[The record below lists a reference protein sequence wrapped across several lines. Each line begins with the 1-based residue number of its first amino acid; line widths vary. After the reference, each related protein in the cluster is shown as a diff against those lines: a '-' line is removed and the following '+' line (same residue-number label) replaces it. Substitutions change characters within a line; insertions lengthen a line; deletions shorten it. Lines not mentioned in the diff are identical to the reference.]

1 MKKYFGKLYLGGVL
15 LISLSMSLTSCE
27 DILGEWS
34 RPTPGNNTPSG
45 GGGGSSSISVT
56 SITLNKTTASLS
68 IGDTETLTVTDV
80 SPADAT
86 DKTYTWSSD
95 KTAVATVDANGV
107 VTAVAVGT
115 AIISATAND
124 GSGIEGTCTVS
135 VTTTGLLTGDFSV
148 AADKKVRF
156 SKGNLQATT
165 TDGGGTWTWA
175 FATNQYDRI
184 GNAAANNAVNG
195 LGTVSADGTV
205 DLFGWVG
212 ASNTSWGG
220 GAQYGIS
227 DTKTVGSAT
236 DFGTTAGESLK
247 ADWGTTMGTG
257 WRTLTSAEWDWLLC
271 PYSANPGTN
280 CRTSSTV
287 NGTDNARFAKAK
299 LFNSGA
305 GGVNGIIIFPDSYTH
320 PEGVDQPTGI
330 NVTGSASYSANN
342 YSAADWAKM
351 EAAGAVFLPT
361 TGKWA
366 NGGSSGWIVMNLENG
381 YYWSAT
387 SNSSDAEK
395 ATLFQFRQSDITSQY
410 NGESR
415 CNRCSVRLVYDVK

>member
-1 MKKYFGKLYLGGVL
+1 
-15 LISLSMSLTSCE
+15 MSLTSCE
-27 DILGEWS
+27 GALDDVLGEWS

-45 GGGGSSSISVT
+45 GGGGGGSSSISVT
-56 SITLNKTTASLS
+56 SITLNKTSTSLS

-135 VTTTGLLTGDFSV
+135 VTTMGLLAGDFSV

-165 TDGGGTWTWA
+165 TDNGTTWIWS
-175 FATNQYDRI
+175 FAANQYDRI
-184 GNAAANNAVNG
+184 GDAVANNTVNG

-220 GAQYGIS
+220 GAQYGI
-227 DTKTVGSAT
+227 TNSA
-236 DFGTTAGESLK
+236 DNADYGNGLGESLK
-247 ADWGTTMGTG
+247 SDWGTTMGSG
-257 WRTLTSAEWDWLLC
+257 WRTLEITEWNYLFNTRSA
-271 PYSANPGTN
+271 STIGT
-280 CRTSSTV
+280 TE
-287 NGTDNARFAKAK
+287 NARFVRAK
-299 LFNSGA
+299 LLGSKS
-305 GGVNGIIIFPDSYTH
+305 GIILFPDNYTH
-320 PEGVDQPTGI
+320 PDGVTVPIKI
-330 NVTGSASYSANN
+330 NENATTDYSDNN
-342 YSAADWAKM
+342 YDAAAWTKM
-351 EAAGAVFLPT
+351 ETAGAVFLPT
-361 TGKWA
+361 TGEYTTA
-366 NGGSSGWIVMNLENG
+366 VINDHNG
-381 YYWSAT
+381 YYWSAK
-387 SNSSDAEK
+387 SNSADATK
-395 ATLFQFRQSDITSQY
+395 ADYVYFSSSALSAQFGLDRKY
-410 NGESR
+410 R
-415 CNRCSVRLVYDVK
+415 CAVRLVCDAK